1 MKTIRLER
9 KRNFPTF
16 FLFTLMFCVL
26 AFMSCDT
33 EDEGNFTEENEENIR
48 VDNVEWKSDLKSG
61 YEIAIDDKSLNIA
74 NRVTISPEDASNQE
88 QAFSSSNQSI
98 ATVSEQGQV
107 TPLSL
112 GTTTI
117 TVTVD
122 EMTDEFTLKVMAQKV
137 INVSSITVE
146 EANIELEL
154 NATVN
159 LASKYNILPVDATN
173 KEVTYSSSEPSIVS
187 IDDQGVIEGLEKGST
202 TITVT
207 SVDNPAAKGE
217 FNVTVIE
224 VSFKGDYSR
233 EGWTLKS
240 SQDVF
245 DEGSNSLT
253 SPLDDDIDTWFGLV
267 KPGKSWKEVSIPD
280 SEGVYF
286 IVDMKEEKTVN
297 YFKIRH
303 RNDSQI
309 FLRYRLIEEV
319 YGSNDGENF
328 TLIASDVS
336 VTDYELPEPMSPN
349 LSIPESTYR
358 YFKFYCKKEA
368 CFDPSRGSTAQMSE
382 FYLGVE

>member
-1 MKTIRLER
+1 MKTIRLL
-9 KRNFPTF
+9 KKNLPTF
-16 FLFTLMFCVL
+16 LLFTLLLCVL
-26 AFMSCDT
+26 VFLSCDT
-33 EDEGNFTEENEENIR
+33 EDDVNFIEEKEEDIR
-48 VDNVEWKSDLKSG
+48 VENVEWKSDLKSG
-61 YEIAIDDKSLNIA
+61 YELSISDKSLNVN
-74 NRVTISPEDASNQE
+74 NRMDISPENASNQK
-88 QAFSSSNQSI
+88 QTFSSSNPGI

-122 EMTDEFTLKVMAQKV
+122 ELADEFALKVVAEKV
-137 INVSSITVE
+137 INVSSISVD
-146 EANIELEL
+146 EANLELEL
-154 NATVN
+154 NTTVN
-159 LASKYNILPVDATN
+159 LASKYTISPVEATN
-173 KEVTYSSSEPSIVS
+173 KEVIYSSSEPTIASVSEEGIV
-187 IDDQGVIEGLEKGST
+187 EGLKIGAT

-207 SVDNPAAKGE
+207 SVDNPDAKGE
-217 FNVTVIE
+217 FNIEVTE

-233 EGWTLKS
+233 EEWTLMS
-240 SQDVF
+240 SHDVF

-253 SPLDDDIDTWFGLV
+253 SPLDGDFDTWFGLV

-280 SEGVYF
+280 SEGIYF

-328 TLIASDVS
+328 TLIASDVP
-336 VTDYELPEPMSPN
+336 VTDYEQPEPMSPN

-368 CFDPSRGSTAQMSE
+368 CFDPSRGSTVQMSE
-382 FYLGVE
+382 FYLGIE